1 METTDPSPA
10 HTTVV
15 IAIDGPAASGKSTV
29 ARALA
34 GHLGCRF
41 LNSGD
46 LYRAMT
52 WACLR
57 QNVDCH
63 DTGAVA
69 AAAGNARIEVGC
81 DGINYFP
88 LIDGE
93 DPRAHLRDDAVNANV
108 SPVSAVPAVR
118 YILSAA
124 IRNHARG
131 RRTVVEGRDIGSAV
145 FPETPY
151 KFYIDAPPQVRQR
164 RRRNQGQAEEIAKR
178 DLIDSTRSTDPL
190 TVAPG
195 ATVIDTSALDV
206 EGVVKAM
213 LAKLR
218 EQGLES
224 DPGLPRMNPDPHRQE
239 AEAT

>member
-1 METTDPSPA
+1 MDTAKPDTSVG
-10 HTTVV
+10 TVV

-34 GHLGCRF
+34 ARLGYRF

-52 WACLR
+52 WACLQHR
-57 QNVDCH
+57 VDCR
-63 DTGAVA
+63 DVGAVA
-69 AAAGNARIEVGC
+69 SAAGQARIEVGC
-81 DGINYFP
+81 DGVDYFP
-88 LIDGE
+88 LINGE
-93 DPRAHLRDDAVNANV
+93 DPRAHLRSDKVNANV

-124 IRNHARG
+124 IRAHAQG
-131 RRTVVEGRDIGSAV
+131 RQTVVEGRDIGSAV

-164 RRRNQGQAEEIAKR
+164 RRRNQGQTEEIAKR

-195 ATVIDTSALDV
+195 ATVIDSSTLDV
-206 EGVVKAM
+206 EGVVAAM
-213 LAKLR
+213 LDKLKAR
-218 EQGLES
+218 GLGSAIAACSNE
-224 DPGLPRMNPDPHRQE
+224 
-239 AEAT
+239 